1 MKASRLD
8 KSIVLDIMTALDGFR
23 VLGSVGVMVEA
34 LGV

>member
-8 KSIVLDIMTALDGFR
+8 KSIVLDIMTELDGFR
-23 VLGSVGVMVEA
+23 VLGRGVVVAA